1 MEILLVVIIVFL
13 AVLSTYFFFQ
23 NSQTKTKNIKLSQDN
38 DKLNV
43 RLDEAKE
50 LKLINNTVSVKNEN
64 LEVLIKKLES
74 EKILLKKDLDQKTI
88 ELEKIISKYA
98 DYSQTLIEQEER
110 RQEDIL
116 KNKEL
121 EIEEKKMQ
129 WKNHE
134 SDVQNYIKLICKN
147 NIIEYIGQEDFPY
160 PKNKPDSSIKIM
172 NQLVVFDAKS
182 PAGDD
187 ISKFP
192 NYIKDQASNLK
203 KYAKHTDVKKE
214 LFLVIPSNTTHC
226 IKEFK
231 IDCGDYVVF
240 IVSKDA
246 LEPIVLSLKKIE
258 EYEFAEKLSPDER
271 DDICRVIGTFA
282 HSAKRRIQID
292 QWFNE
297 RILSDIEK
305 AGKLLPPDYIKQ
317 VQQYDIAEKLNP
329 PLEKRN
335 KRIELSELKNND
347 LNFKQDMDTKFKILD
362 KNIPQI
368 DTKITEKK

>member
-64 LEVLIKKLES
+64 LEDLIKKLEN

-121 EIEEKKMQ
+121 DIEEKKMQ